1 MIKNFSFIKKIKH
14 VFKCLTCINPKIIT
28 AMLIA
33 RPITV
38 IVKKSIILA
47 VSNFSCKIF
56 VKPIPLHKNCL
67 LSSQTFALN
76 RWVFLWYFSSVSCL
90 LFLIFSLNLLG
101 QVSLC
106 NVVHF
111 VIQGFFVNLGD
122 LGFLKR
128 FSFSFFSFLVS
139 FFAFYFWWIK
149 LYDLSRK
156 KL

>member
-1 MIKNFSFIKKIKH
+1 M
-14 VFKCLTCINPKIIT
+14 T

-47 VSNFSCKIF
+47 VSNFRRKIF
-56 VKPIPLHKNCL
+56 VKPIPLHKNDFF
-67 LSSQTFALN
+67 SSQTFVLN

-111 VIQGFFVNLGD
+111 VIQCFMLIWEFWEFWNV
-122 LGFLKR
+122 FLSL
-128 FSFSFFSFLVS
+128 FSLFSFLSLRSIFGGLNCMICRERS
-139 FFAFYFWWIK
+139 F
-149 LYDLSRK
+149 RRH
-156 KL
+156 